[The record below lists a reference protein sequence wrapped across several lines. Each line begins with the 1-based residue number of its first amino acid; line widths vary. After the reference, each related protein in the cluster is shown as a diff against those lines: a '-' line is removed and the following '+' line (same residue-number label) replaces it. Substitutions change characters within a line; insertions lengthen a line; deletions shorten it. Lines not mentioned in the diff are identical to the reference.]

1 MAVNT
6 QFEEELGKLLRLV
19 APGTLLRQ
27 GLELILQLGT
37 GGLIVVGDTEKVLSA
52 IDGGF
57 QVDYSLTSTALAELA
72 KMDGAI
78 ILSRDAKRILYAN
91 TQLVTDYLI
100 PSKERGTR
108 HKNAERMAKQT
119 NCPVIAIS
127 QSSNIITL
135 YQGEIKYVLK
145 SLPELMRRANQ
156 SLQTLERYREVFD
169 NILVELEVLEFQT
182 EVMLFDVVKVIQR
195 GEMIRRIKEEVDRY
209 IVELG
214 EEARLIQM
222 QLKEVV
228 RESLEETQQII
239 QDYIRDDHNK
249 VISKLK
255 VLTSD
260 ELLDLTTV
268 AEVLGYKIKQK
279 NLDVLV
285 FPRGYRVMSKI
296 PRLPKIVVE
305 NVVKSLGS
313 LQDIIKATPNDL
325 TKIDEV
331 GEKRADLIKIELEH
345 LRNRAL
351 MKKY

>member
-1 MAVNT
+1 MKSDT
-6 QFEEELGKLLRLV
+6 QFKKELGELLKLV
-19 APGTLLRQ
+19 APGTPLRE
-27 GLELILQLGT
+27 GLEMILQLST

-57 QVDYSLTSTALAELA
+57 QVDYPLTSTALAELA

-78 ILSRDAKRILYAN
+78 ILSRDAKRILYVN
-91 TQLVTDYLI
+91 TQLVPDYLI

-108 HKNAERMAKQT
+108 HRNAERMAKQT

-127 QSSNIITL
+127 QSRNTITL
-135 YQGEIKYVLK
+135 YQREIKYVLK
-145 SLPELMRRANQ
+145 PLPELISRANQ
-156 SLQTLERYREVFD
+156 ALQTLEKYRGVFD
-169 NILVELEVLEFQT
+169 NVLMELEVLEFQN
-182 EVMLFDVVKVIQR
+182 EVRLFNVVKVIQK

-222 QLKEVV
+222 QLKEIVG
-228 RESLEETQQII
+228 ESLEETQQII
-239 QDYIRDDHNK
+239 QDYAKGDYDK
-249 VISKLK
+249 SVAKLRL
-255 VLTSD
+255 LTSD
-260 ELLDLTTV
+260 ELLELPTI
-268 AEVLGYKIKQK
+268 AEALGYGVRQK
-279 NLDVLV
+279 DLDIPV
-285 FPRGYRVMSKI
+285 FPKGYRVMLKI

-313 LQDIIKATPNDL
+313 LQNIVKTTPNEL

-331 GEKRADLIKIELEH
+331 GEKRANSIKTELEH
-345 LRNRAL
+345 LKNRAL